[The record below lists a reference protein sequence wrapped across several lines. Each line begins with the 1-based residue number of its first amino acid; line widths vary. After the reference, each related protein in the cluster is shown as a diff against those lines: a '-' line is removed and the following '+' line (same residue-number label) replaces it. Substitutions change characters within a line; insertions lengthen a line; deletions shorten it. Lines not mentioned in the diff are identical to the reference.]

1 MTGMPDRD
9 YSLVGD
15 EHVRRYVETDG
26 EVGHLWNDVS
36 CLVLWTTGRTSGE
49 RRASPLIY
57 ATWGDDVV
65 VVASKG
71 GAAEDPGW
79 YRNLDADPAVEVQ
92 VGADRYVGRARTAT
106 GDERAELWRT
116 MTDIW
121 PDYDDYQARTD
132 RQFPVVVIERR
143 EEEPT
148 EGGEGGEGAD

>member
-1 MTGMPDRD
+1 MPDRD

-36 CLVLWTTGRTSGE
+36 CLVLWTTGRKSGE
-49 RRASPLIY
+49 RRASALIY
-57 ATWGDDVV
+57 VTSDDGVV
-65 VVASKG
+65 VVASNG
-71 GAAEDPGW
+71 GAGGHPGW

-92 VGADRYVGRARTAT
+92 VGADRYAGRARLAT

-121 PDYDDYQARTD
+121 PDYDSYQARTD

-143 EEEPT
+143 DEEPT
-148 EGGEGGEGAD
+148 EGGEGT